1 MGGNADVTHAGAG
14 RQHGAQTQAHPSLE
28 GAIVLD
34 LVHCGVTVAELN
46 KYGRPEEKIG
56 RLDARRPR

>member
-1 MGGNADVTHAGAG
+1 MGGKADVTHTGAG
-14 RQHGAQTQAHPSLE
+14 RQHGAHAQAHPSLE

-34 LVHCGVTVAELN
+34 VVHCCVTVAELN

-56 RLDARRPR
+56 RLLPRL